1 MHPEFALLHIAA
13 ANSFKGLGLW
23 ETRDTG
29 NIFELI
35 VAIPDAPAD
44 ERQMPEW
51 VISLTEIELTG
62 SSEVKAR
69 SRSYTIKGTPVVSPT
84 GGVGGMTTSLTTHEE
99 YLPLGKLLKEELATF
114 EYIFRSIRKGPNNF
128 FIAQLLACHWERRLV
143 TSIAVEMVT
152 YRACY

>member
-1 MHPEFALLHIAA
+1 MHPEFALLHTAA

-84 GGVGGMTTSLTTHEE
+84 GGVGGVGDPDANISSSTYDLYTHPDDHIFDDARGVPSSRQITQGGACDRRVH
-99 YLPLGKLLKEELATF
+99 LP
-114 EYIFRSIRKGPNNF
+114 
-128 FIAQLLACHWERRLV
+128 
-143 TSIAVEMVT
+143 
-152 YRACY
+152 